1 MSVTRVRESVVDEM
15 DFKITE
21 KDMMNLLEKLY
32 AQSLDGVDKVSE
44 SVEELAR
51 DYLDK
56 HDSVE
61 EAARSF
67 IKWQIAKCTG
77 SGFVTGLGG
86 LLTIP
91 VTVPANIGS
100 VLYVQMRMI
109 ACLAYMGGYD
119 VRSKEVKT
127 MLYAC
132 LAGVSLNRIIKELGK
147 KLGNDR
153 VDKLLDKIPES
164 SLPTISQKIYSHLAL
179 KTGAKVGSG
188 TIGKA
193 IPFLGGIVNGALDY
207 AETKE
212 LSDRAYDMF
221 IKHNFLLTGKGI
233 IELDVPPEIKEM

>member
-1 MSVTRVRESVVDEM
+1 ME
-15 DFKITE
+15 FKMTE

-32 AQSLDGVDKVSE
+32 AQSLDGIDKVSE
-44 SVEELAR
+44 PVEELAR
-51 DYLDK
+51 DHLAKY
-56 HDSVE
+56 DSVD
-61 EAARSF
+61 EAAQAF
-67 IKWQIAKCTG
+67 MQNQIKKCTV

-91 VTVPANIGS
+91 VTVPANIAS

-127 MLYAC
+127 LLYAC

-147 KLGNDR
+147 KLGSQR

-164 SLPTISQKIYSHLAL
+164 SLPSISEKIYSQLAI

-188 TIGKA
+188 TLGKA
-193 IPFLGGIVNGALDY
+193 IPFIGGIVNGALDY
-207 AETKE
+207 VETKA
-212 LSDRAYDMF
+212 LADRAHDMF
-221 IKHNFLLTGKGI
+221 IKHNFLLTGKDI
-233 IELDVPPEIKEM
+233 VELDVPPEIKNM